1 MYMVGVV
8 LILVAVSALGANLP
22 CCTAGDPSI
31 DTIRSYQVMTL
42 QGDDP
47 TTAAE
52 EPKN

>member
-1 MYMVGVV
+1 MYMVGVM
-8 LILVAVSALGANLP
+8 LILGAVPALGANLP
-22 CCTAGDPSI
+22 CCPVGDPSI

-47 TTAAE
+47 PTAAQ